1 MQDALRLLK
10 QTLGD
15 YLRHP
20 QTSLVEAGLS
30 DWNLVMLITE
40 WEEITAQRISQRAL
54 ASCKTVHDLL
64 RLLQVSDD
72 VFN

>member
-15 YLRHP
+15 FLTQPHTR
-20 QTSLVEAGLS
+20 LVEAGLS
-30 DWNLVMLITE
+30 DWNLIILITE
-40 WEEITAQRISQRAL
+40 WEELTSQRISQREL

-64 RLLQVSDD
+64 TLLKVTDD
-72 VFN
+72 VFD

>member
-15 YLRHP
+15 FLTQPH
-20 QTSLVEAGLS
+20 TSLVDAGLS
-30 DWNLVMLITE
+30 DWNLIMLITE
-40 WEEITAQRISQRAL
+40 WEEITSQRISQRGL

-64 RLLQVSDD
+64 TLLKVTDD
-72 VFN
+72 VFD